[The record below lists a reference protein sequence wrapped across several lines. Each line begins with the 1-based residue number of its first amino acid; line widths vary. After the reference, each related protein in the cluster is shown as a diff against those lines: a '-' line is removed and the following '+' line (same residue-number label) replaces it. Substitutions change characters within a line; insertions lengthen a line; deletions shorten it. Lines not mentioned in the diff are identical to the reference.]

1 MGVDT
6 FHFALPA
13 FAGGSQS
20 RHGSGVILANL
31 SCNCELTPPQ
41 RRSFGTSSLRNL
53 LHALWH
59 APLIARFPTG
69 LAPEPISDGP
79 AIRTIRATFMAN
91 LHFAHLLPPN
101 IAPSAPHSVRFGGWS
116 RTNHCNSV
124 RLFYWTA
131 AVWSTVVNRLPCY
144 CHRLHLALPH
154 ILVPPVFDLVDPA
167 HHLAV
172 LGAGC
177 RLHILQLLPTYL
189 FLYLARP
196 SSPAPRARCRRPATP
211 PGAAATCAAY
221 PCSGDVHSP

>member
-1 MGVDT
+1 M
-6 FHFALPA
+6 
-13 FAGGSQS
+13 
-20 RHGSGVILANL
+20 
-31 SCNCELTPPQ
+31 
-41 RRSFGTSSLRNL
+41 
-53 LHALWH
+53 WH

-69 LAPEPISDGP
+69 LAPGPISDGP

-131 AVWSTVVNRLPCY
+131 AVLSTVVNRLPCY

-189 FLYLARP
+189 FLHLARP